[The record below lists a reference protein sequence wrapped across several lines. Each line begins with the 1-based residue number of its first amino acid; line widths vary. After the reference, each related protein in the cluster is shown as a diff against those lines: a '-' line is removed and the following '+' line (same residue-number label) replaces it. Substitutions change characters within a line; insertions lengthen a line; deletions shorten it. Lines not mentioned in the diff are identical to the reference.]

1 MHART
6 LNKDLAGSLLVIAI
20 GVLVAGV
27 GFTYRT
33 GTLRQMGAGFLPVV
47 FGVLMTLVG
56 LAMAIS
62 SRTAAPA
69 EDEPPAEPRTD
80 SPWRGWLCIVG
91 GVVAFVV
98 LGDPR
103 GLLLR
108 VARRAGRPP
117 EHDRQRGRAGGG
129 DRRVQRRRLP
139 LRAAGAVAAV
149 PVGLSEKNQGLRARR
164 RMET

>member
-98 LGDPR
+98 LGDHG
-103 GLLLR
+103 GLVPAAFFSVWLAAL
-108 VARRAGRPP
+108 G
-117 EHDRQRGRAGGG
+117 DRQNTIASAAGLAAVIVAFSVAVFHYGLQ
-129 DRRVQRRRLP
+129 VQLP
-139 LRAAGAVAAV
+139 LFQWV
-149 PVGLSEKNQGLRARR
+149 
-164 RMET
+164 